1 MPRPST
7 AVRRVKGTFSLQRA
21 PGGRPLLP
29 GSRSAQSAPVV
40 AERGRRGRVPS
51 GPAAPGGGGTSTYFP
66 NVNVPFSHPSGVR
79 AQKDGRKVRP
89 CDEGTFTSSTAI
101 DTRGG
106 SGGNP
111 GRVGRQPGAGRA
123 TTRAG
128 RTGGAPVVDS
138 GSAECPSARSRRL
151 RQIWAYRALRGGAW
165 AARRRGSARL
175 ARSRGSDADRRG
187 CEAVGDRPAG
197 LEAHRGRGRAPA
209 QALRLTAR
217 AEASHPPEGARR
229 RERFVTRADG
239 LDPCGF

>member
-1 MPRPST
+1 MPRSST

-29 GSRSAQSAPVV
+29 GSRSARSAPVV

-106 SGGNP
+106 SGDNP
-111 GRVGRQPGAGRA
+111 GRSDGRRPGR
-123 TTRAG
+123 RQ
-128 RTGGAPVVDS
+128 RFGA
-138 GSAECPSARSRRL
+138 AECPSARSRRL